1 MGGHDKIGVQ
11 LVEIYKDPEVRR
23 CEEEWLRAAE
33 QFDADAMDYRNE
45 RTSAALERFGLRGD
59 KLTFH

>member
-1 MGGHDKIGVQ
+1 VGDYDEICFQ
-11 LVEIYKDPEVRR
+11 LAEIYKDPEVRR
-23 CEEEWLRAAE
+23 CEEEWLRAVA
-33 QFDADAMDYRNE
+33 QFDADAVGYWNE

>member
-1 MGGHDKIGVQ
+1 MGDYDEICHQ
-11 LVEIYKDPEVRR
+11 LAEIYKDPEVRR

-33 QFDADAMDYRNE
+33 QFDADAVDHWNE

>member
-1 MGGHDKIGVQ
+1 MGGYDEICFQ
-11 LVEIYKDPEVRR
+11 LAEIYKDPEVRR

-33 QFDADAMDYRNE
+33 QFDADAMDYWNE

-59 KLTFH
+59 ELTFH